1 MALYK
6 YLAAAKGE
14 QPHDMLIEAENE
26 KEALSKLRSRH
37 VMPVRFYG
45 EVSVGGGGRLMFR
58 RSRIDTYDFT
68 RQLAPLLDSF
78 IPLEKALGIIAESAV
93 EPEQRDFVNS
103 LRQGLHEGKKFSE
116 LVRSHGS
123 LFPGYYANLI
133 ESGEETG
140 CLPEV
145 VGQLYKFMGESKEL
159 KDFIISSSIYPLAI
173 LSITLVVTVLL
184 FTVFVPRFAKIFQDM
199 GREMPPSMNFLLGV
213 SAFASWAWWLIP
225 CAAVGIWTGLRRFF
239 GAEAFHYNYSKF
251 LLSLPLFGRIIVDLE
266 MCKYIRTLS
275 ILIANHV
282 EIIRTVKIS
291 GRIIHNPVIAK
302 AFADIARKLKG
313 GAKLSAALAG
323 NRFVPSGMVPM
334 LRVGEESGTV
344 GEMLSRIATHLE
356 SDTRLKIKRLLSL
369 FEPAV
374 IVFLALVVLV
384 VVVSIFVAMMEI
396 NSISQGG
403 PKKRKK
409 EDGKDR
415 TSP

>member
-1 MALYK
+1 MGLYK

-14 QPHDMLIEAENE
+14 PPHEMLIEADNE
-26 KEALSKLRSRH
+26 KEALGKLRSRQ
-37 VMPVRFYG
+37 VTPVRFYG
-45 EVSVGGGGRLMFR
+45 EVSVGGKGRLLFR
-58 RSRIDTYDFT
+58 RSKIDTYDFT

-78 IPLEKALGIIAESAV
+78 IPLEKALAIIAESAV

-173 LSITLVVTVLL
+173 LSITLIVTVLL
-184 FTVFVPRFAKIFQDM
+184 FTVFVPRFAKIFEDM
-199 GREMPPSMNFLLGV
+199 GREMPPSMNFLLTV
-213 SAFASWAWWLIP
+213 SAFASWAWWVIP
-225 CAAVGIWTGLRRFF
+225 CIVVGTWTGLKKFL
-239 GAEAFHYNYSKF
+239 GEEAFRYNYSRF

-282 EIIRTVKIS
+282 EIIRTVRIS
-291 GRIIHNPVIAK
+291 GRIISNPVVSK
-302 AFADIARKLKG
+302 AFADISRKLKG

-323 NRFVPSGMVPM
+323 NVFVPAGMVPM

-344 GEMLSRIATHLE
+344 GEMLSRIASHLE
-356 SDTRLKIKRLLSL
+356 NDTRLKIKRLLSL

-403 PKKRKK
+403 PKI
-409 EDGKDR
+409 
-415 TSP
+415 

>member
-1 MALYK
+1 MGLYK
-6 YLAAAKGE
+6 YLAAARGE
-14 QPHDMLIEAENE
+14 PPHEMLIEADNE
-26 KEALSKLRSRH
+26 KEALNKLRSRQ
-37 VMPVRFYG
+37 VTPVRFYG
-45 EVSVGGGGRLMFR
+45 EVSVGGKGKLLFR
-58 RSRIDTYDFT
+58 RSKIDTYDFT

-78 IPLEKALGIIAESAV
+78 IPLEKALAIIAESAV

-173 LSITLVVTVLL
+173 LSITLIVTVLL
-184 FTVFVPRFAKIFQDM
+184 FTVFVPRFAKIFEDM
-199 GREMPPSMNFLLGV
+199 GREMPPSMNFLLTV
-213 SAFASWAWWLIP
+213 SAFASWAWWVIP
-225 CAAVGIWTGLRRFF
+225 CIVVGTWTGLKKFL
-239 GAEAFHYNYSKF
+239 GEEAFRYNYSRF

-282 EIIRTVKIS
+282 EIIRTVRIS
-291 GRIIHNPVIAK
+291 GRIISNPVVAK
-302 AFADIARKLKG
+302 AFGDISRKLKG

-323 NRFVPSGMVPM
+323 NVFVPAGMVPM

-344 GEMLSRIATHLE
+344 GEMLSRIANHLE
-356 SDTRLKIKRLLSL
+356 NDTRLKIKRLLSL

-403 PKKRKK
+403 PKI
-409 EDGKDR
+409 
-415 TSP
+415 

>member
-1 MALYK
+1 MGLYK

-14 QPHDMLIEAENE
+14 PPHEMLIEADNE
-26 KEALSKLRSRH
+26 KEALGKLRSRQ
-37 VMPVRFYG
+37 VTPVRFYG
-45 EVSVGGGGRLMFR
+45 EVSVGGKGRLLFR
-58 RSRIDTYDFT
+58 RSKIDTYDFT

-78 IPLEKALGIIAESAV
+78 IPLEKALAIIAESAV

-173 LSITLVVTVLL
+173 LSITLIVTVLL
-184 FTVFVPRFAKIFQDM
+184 FTVFVPRFAKIFEDM
-199 GREMPPSMNFLLGV
+199 GREMPPSMNFLLTV
-213 SAFASWAWWLIP
+213 SAFASWAWWVIP
-225 CAAVGIWTGLRRFF
+225 CIVVGTWTGLKKFL
-239 GAEAFHYNYSKF
+239 GEEAFRYNYSRF

-282 EIIRTVKIS
+282 EIIRTVRIS
-291 GRIIHNPVIAK
+291 GRIISNPVVAK
-302 AFADIARKLKG
+302 AFGDISRKLKG

-323 NRFVPSGMVPM
+323 NVFVPAGMVPM

-344 GEMLSRIATHLE
+344 GEMLSRIANHLE
-356 SDTRLKIKRLLSL
+356 NDTRLKIKRLLSL

-403 PKKRKK
+403 PKI
-409 EDGKDR
+409 
-415 TSP
+415 

>member
-266 MCKYIRTLS
+266 MCKYIRPLS

-403 PKKRKK
+403 PKI
-409 EDGKDR
+409 
-415 TSP
+415 

>member
-1 MALYK
+1 MGLYK
-6 YLAAAKGE
+6 YLAAVRGE
-14 QPHDMLIEAENE
+14 PPHEMLIEADNE
-26 KEALSKLRSRH
+26 KEALNKLRSRQ
-37 VMPVRFYG
+37 VTPVRFYG
-45 EVSVGGGGRLMFR
+45 EVSVGGKGKLLFR
-58 RSRIDTYDFT
+58 RSKIDTYDFT

-78 IPLEKALGIIAESAV
+78 IPLEKALAIIAESAV

-173 LSITLVVTVLL
+173 LSITLIVTVLL

-213 SAFASWAWWLIP
+213 SAFASWAWWVIP
-225 CAAVGIWTGLRRFF
+225 CVVAGAWTGLKKFF
-239 GAEAFHYNYSKF
+239 GEEAFRYNYSRF

-282 EIIRTVKIS
+282 EIIRTVRIS
-291 GRIIHNPVIAK
+291 GRILSNPVVAK
-302 AFADIARKLKG
+302 AFGDISRKLKG

-323 NRFVPSGMVPM
+323 NAFVPAGMVPM

-344 GEMLSRIATHLE
+344 GEMLSRIANHLE
-356 SDTRLKIKRLLSL
+356 NDTRLKIKRLLSL

-374 IVFLALVVLV
+374 IVFLALVVLI

-403 PKKRKK
+403 PKI
-409 EDGKDR
+409 
-415 TSP
+415 

>member
-14 QPHDMLIEAENE
+14 QPHDMLIEADNE

-45 EVSVGGGGRLMFR
+45 EVSVGGGRLMFR

-225 CAAVGIWTGLRRFF
+225 CVAVGIWTGLKRFF

-403 PKKRKK
+403 PKI
-409 EDGKDR
+409 
-415 TSP
+415 